1 MRRQRCH
8 GIFLRPAAKER
19 LEPATLG
26 HPRRTAA
33 GDRHLDRA
41 HLPPPTTATTPR
53 PAHPHRVRTA
63 PRPARNRG
71 LITTPPESTKLG
83 AVPTYQWQDK
93 WFCSIAACISDR
105 LSTNGST
112 ELPPPPY
119 PS

>member
-71 LITTPPESTKLG
+71 LITTPPEPTKLG
-83 AVPTYQWQDK
+83 A
-93 WFCSIAACISDR
+93 
-105 LSTNGST
+105 
-112 ELPPPPY
+112 LPPVSNVPH
-119 PS
+119 SAGEAQWVLGNRGKLLVGQDSTFR